1 MTLWSGGYYRHYLH
15 QFTNLHLL
23 AGRLASTLCNVL
35 YPLGLE
41 KVKMCQT
48 ALKQEL
54 MTDADMQ
61 FLVSYSKVM
70 RPITIAMDL
79 LQGETSTYLAH
90 LLPTIIGI
98 KCKLEQ
104 STDRLVQPL
113 VRALS
118 DGINRRFHAVLTDK
132 EHLIA
137 SILHPQFKL
146 NFLQEQEDARL
157 NMKRMVLAYIQ
168 EVADE
173 CHEAESDASQALL
186 TTGISISSS

>member
-1 MTLWSGGYYRHYLH
+1 MCCIHWPSGKGENVPNRIAAGIDDRCRYAVSRFVFKGYEANHH
-15 QFTNLHLL
+15 SDGF
-23 AGRLASTLCNVL
+23 V
-35 YPLGLE
+35 
-41 KVKMCQT
+41 
-48 ALKQEL
+48 
-54 MTDADMQ
+54 
-61 FLVSYSKVM
+61 
-70 RPITIAMDL
+70 
-79 LQGETSTYLAH
+79 AH

-113 VRALS
+113 VKALS

-146 NFLQEQEDARL
+146 NFLQEDARL

-173 CHEAESDASQALL
+173 CHEAESDASQALS